1 MKDLITI
8 DIICDRYKCERHKA
22 ATIMYKLPFFRVGN
36 RLFARASD
44 LEEWERSQMIYP
56 AVKGVRNR
64 KETPYLIPRRKTV

>member
-8 DIICDRYKCERHKA
+8 DIICDRYQCERHIDDI
-22 ATIMYKLPFFRVGN
+22 TWNDLDMN

-56 AVKGVRNR
+56 VTKGVR
-64 KETPYLIPRRKTV
+64 KQSETHLIPRRKTV

>member
-56 AVKGVRNR
+56 VTKGVRTA
-64 KETPYLIPRRKTV
+64 KEPLLIPRRKA

>member
-8 DIICDRYKCERHKA
+8 DIICDRYSCERHKA
-22 ATIMYKLPFFRVGN
+22 SAIMYKLPFFRVGN

-56 AVKGVRNR
+56 VTKGVR
-64 KETPYLIPRRKTV
+64 KQSETPYLIPRRKA